1 MIAVAT
7 LATSAASTLAAIGW
21 TPEIRNILG
30 VAVGVIV
37 LCGSVY
43 LLVGSNIG
51 TRTGFLVTLA
61 ALFGWMAT
69 MGVIWWIYGI
79 GMQGETAHW
88 RVIDLNYSESDM
100 AGLED
105 ATLDE
110 AHALTAL
117 VGLPSAADLIEQDP
131 DLLQQILPPELF
143 EPGRED
149 ELNAR
154 AANITIGQIIEV
166 DPELAEQYDLALDGW
181 TLLPVSDRQRGDASA
196 AADAFLGPEVRAVFE
211 NSSDYL
217 LLDVYSFGGKPQ
229 REDDGLLDRAVHKL
243 SSIAN
248 FRHPTHYAV
257 VQIRPVVAVETVPG
271 QAPSTPVIDEDAPV
285 ISVIMVRDLGDKRF
299 PAAMTAVTSGI
310 LFALFCWMLHRR
322 DAVIA
327 QVRSGA

>member
-1 MIAVAT
+1 MSTVAT

-21 TPEIRNILG
+21 TPEIRNILS
-30 VAVGVIV
+30 VAVGIVV

-43 LLVGSNIG
+43 LLVGSNVG
-51 TRTGFLVTLA
+51 TRTGFLVTA
-61 ALFGWMAT
+61 AGLFGWLAT

-79 GMQGETAHW
+79 GMQGATPTWH
-88 RVIDLNYSESDM
+88 VIDLNYSASDM
-100 AGLED
+100 AGLEES
-105 ATLDE
+105 TLEE

-117 VGLPSAADLIEQDP
+117 VGLPTAADLVEQDP
-131 DLLQQILPPELF
+131 ELLREILPPELF
-143 EPGRED
+143 EPGNEA

-181 TLLPVSDRQRGDASA
+181 TLLPVSDRQRGDAAA
-196 AADAFLGPEVRAVFE
+196 AADAFLGPEARAVFE
-211 NSSDYL
+211 KSSDYL
-217 LLDVYSFGGKPQ
+217 LVDVYSFGGKPQ
-229 REDDGLLDRAVHKL
+229 REDDGWLDRAVHKL
-243 SSIAN
+243 STIVN

-257 VQIRPVVAVETVPG
+257 VQVRPVVPVDTQPG
-271 QAPSTPVIDEDAPV
+271 QAPPIPEVDEDAPV
-285 ISVIMVRDLGDKRF
+285 LSIIMVRDLGDKRF
-299 PAAMTAVTSGI
+299 PAAMTAVSSAV